1 MMYSILLPTAL
12 LLLIQNVHSQC
23 RFLRL
28 SPNSANLVVTETVS
42 RPLASIKCSSNGT
55 AATDVAA
62 ESYYCNVD
70 VTSTSQTGLFTTAR
84 DSNTL
89 LLDTVGDWRVIFNSA
104 SSFNLQSV
112 VGTQYRVRITCRDAT
127 DIFSSQSVFQF
138 LFVTITPNLPPTIFN
153 SPGAEVNMDAK
164 ATGKGVVFYTLTVDD
179 SENDFISY
187 SLSTE
192 PSVNYF
198 DLDTSNGEIRTA
210 VDLRTAT
217 QTPIFVRVNV
227 TDGYNTVG
235 PFSITVRLS
244 NLNTRPDIVNLPT
257 SVEIR
262 EDAVGGVIVSA
273 LTVSDPD
280 VFSTSQSALT
290 PVCSVSPLS
299 GQSKFDQKGN
309 VIRTTSFTPEQDIFD
324 FEETRSYN
332 ISCSVTDGFL
342 SSVNEWILV
351 NISNVNEPPVF
362 NEIIYYCNLVE
373 SKAGDSSCDLGF
385 NIRDPESN
393 AYSITLLPGN
403 NSNRFALSN
412 SNNNNNGFLNSNQ
425 RLTFNIDYDVDEAQ
439 LPTSVLLTVAAIDT
453 IGATGTAR
461 ISISIADANDNSPTF
476 STVLASL
483 DVDYNT
489 KIGIVGAITATDKD
503 RGTNGEIDYTLLDV
517 IPPNYVTYVFAL
529 GNGEIQYAKQYDD
542 TIAGSSAFL
551 TIRAVD
557 RGSPRRSST
566 GTIAVSFLAT
576 TTTSTTM
583 TTTPT
588 TTTPT
593 TTTTVATTT
602 TTEYNFF
609 AHPENIVLFSA
620 FLIAMIIALLV
631 ALFFCVRLT
640 TLGYCC
646 SPSEGNDKPSD
657 DYEYYSREGS
667 MAYDDGYRGKSDYF
681 DNQFSRGGMAP
692 NRNLG
697 QTGRPLPAIR

>member
-1 MMYSILLPTAL
+1 MVYLILLSTVL
-12 LLLIQNVHSQC
+12 VLLIQNAHSQC

-28 SPNSANLVVTETVS
+28 SPNSANLVVTETIS

-70 VTSTSQTGLFTTAR
+70 VTSSSQTGLFTTAR

-104 SSFNLQSV
+104 STFNLQSV

-127 DIFSSQSVFQF
+127 DVFSNQPVFQF
-138 LFVTITPNLPPTIFN
+138 LFVTITPNLSPVIFN
-153 SPGAEVNMDAK
+153 SPGAVVNMDAK
-164 ATGKGVVFYTLTVDD
+164 ATGKGVVFYTLTVNDP
-179 SENDFISY
+179 ENDFISY

-217 QTPIFVRVNV
+217 ETPIFVRVNV
-227 TDGYNTVG
+227 TDGFNTVG
-235 PFSITVRLS
+235 PFTVTVRLT
-244 NLNTRPDIVNLPT
+244 NLNTRPNIVNLPT

-262 EDAVGGVIVSA
+262 EDAVGGLVVSA
-273 LTVSDPD
+273 LTVNDPD
-280 VFSTSQSALT
+280 VFTTSQTALT
-290 PVCSVSPLS
+290 PICSESPLS
-299 GQSKFDQKGN
+299 ARDKFDLQGN
-309 VIRTTSFTPEQDIFD
+309 VIRTSSFTPEQSLFD
-324 FEETRSYN
+324 FETTRYYN
-332 ISCSVTDGFL
+332 ISCSVSDGFL

-351 NISNVNEPPVF
+351 NISNVNEPPRF

-373 SKAGDSSCDLGF
+373 SNAGGSSCDLGF

-393 AYSITLLPGN
+393 AFSITLLPGN

-412 SNNNNNGFLNSNQ
+412 SNNNNNGFTNTNQ

-439 LPTSVLLTVAAIDT
+439 LPTSVVLTVAAVDT

-461 ISISIADANDNSPTF
+461 ISISIADANDNSPIF
-476 STVLASL
+476 SPILASL
-483 DVDYNT
+483 AVDYNT
-489 KIGIVGAITATDKD
+489 QIGIVGAITATDKD
-503 RGTNGEIDYTLLDV
+503 RGTNGQIDYTLINV

-529 GNGEIQYAKQYDD
+529 GNGEIQYARQYDD

-576 TTTSTTM
+576 TTTSTT
-583 TTTPT
+583 T
-588 TTTPT
+588 TTTPST
-593 TTTTVATTT
+593 ITPPTTTTVATTT

-609 AHPENIVLFSA
+609 AHSENIVLFSA
-620 FLIAMIIALLV
+620 FLITMLVALLV
-631 ALFFCVRLT
+631 GLFFCVRLT

-646 SPSEGNDKPSD
+646 TPSEGNQRPSD

-692 NRNLG
+692 RRDLG